1 MDEIMVSIY
10 CLAYNHEPYIRDCL
24 EGFVNQKTN
33 FKFEV
38 LIHDD
43 ASTDKTADIIREYEA
58 KYPDIIKPIYQTEN
72 QYSQG
77 IKFGKK
83 YIYPKMRGKYVAFC
97 EGDDYWCDNNK
108 LQKQFDFLESHP
120 EYSFCVH
127 NSYKLNCTDGTK
139 TEICKLKEDNDIT
152 LEDIVMRMG
161 EFFQTS
167 SHFLRREYLEQP
179 DAFPNYNF
187 GDYQRAIY
195 LALSGKVRYL
205 SDIMSVYRQMS
216 VGSWSSANKKNVQRE
231 YDHRLKACE
240 LLIKIDEY
248 SEFKHHELFIRRET
262 ELLANAFEFRKINSN
277 TEYRQQYFKTAG
289 FKKRVLFCAGLITPK
304 LVKKHFERKYQ

>member
-1 MDEIMVSIY
+1 MVSIV
-10 CLAYNHEPYIRDCL
+10 CTAYNHEPYIRDCL

-38 LIHDD
+38 IIHDD

-72 QYSQG
+72 QHSQG
-77 IKFGKK
+77 IKFGEK
-83 YIYPKMRGKYVAFC
+83 YIYPKLRGKYAAFC

-161 EFFQTS
+161 ELFQTS
-167 SHFLRREYLEQP
+167 SFFYKTEYYLLP
-179 DAFPNYNF
+179 DSFIVSGF
-187 GDYQRAIY
+187 SDYQKAIY
-195 LALSGKVRYL
+195 LALNGKIRYFKDIMSTYRYL
-205 SDIMSVYRQMS
+205 SN
-216 VGSWSSANKKNVQRE
+216 GSWSSKNSDDVQRA
-231 YDHRLKACE
+231 YTHRIRACK
-240 LLIKIDEY
+240 LLVAVDEY
-248 SEFKHHELFIRRET
+248 SEFKHHELFVRRQT
-262 ELLANAFEFRKINSN
+262 QLLTDAFEFRAIWKNS
-277 TEYRQQYFKTAG
+277 EYRRQYLKTAPL
-289 FKKRVLFCAGLITPK
+289 KKKILLGVGIVSPK
-304 LVKKHFERKYQ
+304 LVKHYFERKK